1 MPIAPPIKF
10 GMVDVRDVAK
20 MHVAALEI
28 DESIDKRFIISEN
41 TYWGKDF
48 AQKLVNLGYKAPT
61 FSPPALIVKFLANF
75 DKNLRMV
82 KPVIGVDFNI
92 DSSSAKSTLGF
103 EPMPFEKTIED
114 TSDYIKST
122 ERD

>member
-1 MPIAPPIKF
+1 MNAPYLV
-10 GMVDVRDVAK
+10 VDG
-20 MHVAALEI
+20 
-28 DESIDKRFIISEN
+28 RFIISED

-61 FSPPALIVKFLANF
+61 FSPPAIIVKFLANF

-92 DSSSAKSTLGF
+92 DSSSARSTLGF
-103 EPMPFEKTIED
+103 EPMSFEKTVED
-114 TSDYIKST
+114 TCDYIKSI
-122 ERD
+122 EVD